1 MTNQTKNSNIQKEL
15 GRHGLT
21 AVPESCNQTS
31 VVSSNQFG
39 ENYAKLNVGIG
50 TRKEMPHR
58 LALSLMH
65 GNIIKIQLRVN
76 FYNSAVTTL
85 SS

>member
-39 ENYAKLNVGIG
+39 GNYAKLNVGIG
-50 TRKEMPHR
+50 TKE
-58 LALSLMH
+58 
-65 GNIIKIQLRVN
+65 GNAASFSIESDAWKHH
-76 FYNSAVTTL
+76 
-85 SS
+85 